1 MVWIRNLSVQWYEP
15 FSSDHRLD
23 YIAPFIFFVEAVTDG
38 AMVPRTP
45 EKGYA
50 AVTVGILNSII
61 LFLILFGVRYSWQI
75 FFMSRIW
82 IVWLLALQL
91 KDTDLAQRLTK
102 SVENQG
108 LRVTISPGYLSE
120 VAMVSPAIFDALV
133 LLGLRFFNR

>member
-1 MVWIRNLSVQWYEP
+1 MVVR
-15 FSSDHRLD
+15 
-23 YIAPFIFFVEAVTDG
+23 
-38 AMVPRTP
+38 
-45 EKGYA
+45 YA

-102 SVENQG
+102 SVESQG
-108 LRVTISPGYLSE
+108 LRYFVPSKK
-120 VAMVSPAIFDALV
+120 
-133 LLGLRFFNR
+133 RK